1 MIDEIFEMI
10 MKEARAKPQK
20 DLVLNINLVLLEI
33 FSKLLTVQENI
44 RKSERRKDI
53 HENERADIK

>member
-10 MKEARAKPQK
+10 MKEARSKPEK
-20 DLVLNINLVLLEI
+20 DLVLNINIVLLEI

-44 RKSERRKDI
+44 RNAERRKKI
-53 HENERADIK
+53 HEN